1 MGMCDNA
8 RRKTSAVFGGLSML
22 YEFCA
27 ENFERV
33 PAAIDAGARRIE
45 LCDNLAVGGTT
56 PSAGVISATTNYAL
70 EHDARVM
77 CMIRPRGG
85 DFHYNQDEL
94 RMMEMDLGLAV
105 SAGVDGLVFGCCKPC
120 AGGWALDELTL
131 GALVMAAG
139 CATEECKRDPID
151 ITFHMAFDQLSP
163 EAQLDAIDT
172 LADCG
177 VTRILTHGGTAGT
190 PIEDNFENL
199 VRLIEYA
206 DDRLTILPVA
216 AFPRPTAIPWRR
228 HWASPSSMAPRSCR
242 WGYNPWRWYLTFSR
256 RTVSPTTTVVP
267 APRAPFAIPRNS
279 PISSGA
285 TVTASGSRISLRP
298 CGPLARPY

>member
-1 MGMCDNA
+1 
-8 RRKTSAVFGGLSML
+8 ML

-33 PAAIDAGARRIE
+33 PAAIDAGAKRIE

-56 PSAGVISATTNYAL
+56 PSAGVISATTSYAH

-120 AGGWALDELTL
+120 ADGWALDELTL

-139 CATEECKRDPID
+139 CATEECKREPID

-163 EAQLDAIDT
+163 EAQLDAVDT
-172 LADCG
+172 LVDCG
-177 VTRILTHGGTAGT
+177 VTRILTHGGAAGT
-190 PIEDNFENL
+190 PIGDNLEHL
-199 VRLIEYA
+199 SRLIECA
-206 DDRLTILPVA
+206 GDRLTILPGGGISTANRDTVA
-216 AFPRPTAIPWRR
+216 AALG
-228 HWASPSSMAPRSCR
+228 ASELH
-242 WGYNPWRWYLTFSR
+242 GTKI
-256 RTVSPTTTVVP
+256 VP
-267 APRAPFAIPRNS
+267 LE
-279 PISSGA
+279 
-285 TVTASGSRISLRP
+285 V
-298 CGPLARPY
+298 

>member
-1 MGMCDNA
+1 
-8 RRKTSAVFGGLSML
+8 ML

-56 PSAGVISATTNYAL
+56 PSAGVISATTNYAH

-77 CMIRPRGG
+77 CMIRPR
-85 DFHYNQDEL
+85 
-94 RMMEMDLGLAV
+94 GLAV

-131 GALVMAAG
+131 GAFVMAAG

-206 DDRLTILPVA
+206 DDRLTILPGGGISTANRDTVA
-216 AFPRPTAIPWRR
+216 AAL
-228 HWASPSSMAPRSCR
+228 
-242 WGYNPWRWYLTFSR
+242 G
-256 RTVSPTTTVVP
+256 VSELHGTKIVP
-267 APRAPFAIPRNS
+267 L
-279 PISSGA
+279 G
-285 TVTASGSRISLRP
+285 V
-298 CGPLARPY
+298 

>member
-1 MGMCDNA
+1 
-8 RRKTSAVFGGLSML
+8 ML

-33 PAAIDAGARRIE
+33 PAAIEAGAGRIE

-56 PSAGVISATTNYAL
+56 PSAGVISATVSYAH

-120 AGGWALDELTL
+120 ASGWALDELTL
-131 GALVMAAG
+131 GALVMATG
-139 CATEECKRDPID
+139 CATEECKRGAID
-151 ITFHMAFDQLSP
+151 ITFHMAFDQLSL

-177 VTRILTHGGTAGT
+177 ITRILTHGGAAGT
-190 PIEDNFENL
+190 SIEDNFDHL
-199 VRLIEYA
+199 ARLIEYA
-206 DDRLTILPVA
+206 GDRLTILPGGGITTANRDAVVA
-216 AFPRPTAIPWRR
+216 AL
-228 HWASPSSMAPRSCR
+228 
-242 WGYNPWRWYLTFSR
+242 G
-256 RTVSPTTTVVP
+256 VSELHGTKIVP
-267 APRAPFAIPRNS
+267 L
-279 PISSGA
+279 G
-285 TVTASGSRISLRP
+285 V
-298 CGPLARPY
+298 

>member
-1 MGMCDNA
+1 M
-8 RRKTSAVFGGLSML
+8 V

-56 PSAGVISATTNYAL
+56 PSAGVISATTNYVH

-85 DFHYNQDEL
+85 DFHYDQ
-94 RMMEMDLGLAV
+94 
-105 SAGVDGLVFGCCKPC
+105 
-120 AGGWALDELTL
+120 
-131 GALVMAAG
+131 
-139 CATEECKRDPID
+139 EECKREPID

-177 VTRILTHGGTAGT
+177 VTRILTHGGAAGT
-190 PIEDNFENL
+190 SIEDNFDHL
-199 VRLIEYA
+199 ARLIEYA
-206 DDRLTILPVA
+206 GDRLTILPGGGITTANRDAVA
-216 AFPRPTAIPWRR
+216 AAL
-228 HWASPSSMAPRSCR
+228 
-242 WGYNPWRWYLTFSR
+242 G
-256 RTVSPTTTVVP
+256 VSELHGTKIVP
-267 APRAPFAIPRNS
+267 LE
-279 PISSGA
+279 
-285 TVTASGSRISLRP
+285 V
-298 CGPLARPY
+298 

>member
-8 RRKTSAVFGGLSML
+8 RWKTSVAFGGLSML

-33 PAAIDAGARRIE
+33 PAAIEAGAGRIE

-56 PSAGVISATTNYAL
+56 PSAGVISATVNYAH
-70 EHDARVM
+70 EHDAQVM

-139 CATEECKRDPID
+139 CATEECKRETID

-177 VTRILTHGGTAGT
+177 VTRILTHGGVAGT
-190 PIEDNFENL
+190 PIEDNL
-199 VRLIEYA
+199 DHLARLIEYA
-206 DDRLTILPVA
+206 DDRLTILPGGGITTVNRDAVA
-216 AFPRPTAIPWRR
+216 AAL
-228 HWASPSSMAPRSCR
+228 
-242 WGYNPWRWYLTFSR
+242 G
-256 RTVSPTTTVVP
+256 VSELHGTKIVP
-267 APRAPFAIPRNS
+267 LE
-279 PISSGA
+279 
-285 TVTASGSRISLRP
+285 V
-298 CGPLARPY
+298 

>member
-1 MGMCDNA
+1 
-8 RRKTSAVFGGLSML
+8 ML

-33 PAAIDAGARRIE
+33 PAAIDAGAKRIE

-56 PSAGVISATTNYAL
+56 PSAGVISATVSYAH

-105 SAGVDGLVFGCCKPC
+105 SAGADGLVFGCCKPC

-139 CATEECKRDPID
+139 CATEECKRESLD

-177 VTRILTHGGTAGT
+177 VTRILTHGGAAGT
-190 PIEDNFENL
+190 SIEDNFDHL
-199 VRLIEYA
+199 ARLI
-206 DDRLTILPVA
+206 
-216 AFPRPTAIPWRR
+216 
-228 HWASPSSMAPRSCR
+228 
-242 WGYNPWRWYLTFSR
+242 G
-256 RTVSPTTTVVP
+256 
-267 APRAPFAIPRNS
+267 
-279 PISSGA
+279 
-285 TVTASGSRISLRP
+285 
-298 CGPLARPY
+298 

>member
-1 MGMCDNA
+1 
-8 RRKTSAVFGGLSML
+8 ML

-33 PAAIDAGARRIE
+33 PAAIEAGARRIE

-56 PSAGVISATTNYAL
+56 PSAGVISATVSYAH

-120 AGGWALDELTL
+120 AGGWALDDLTL

-139 CATEECKRDPID
+139 CATEECKREPID

-177 VTRILTHGGTAGT
+177 VASYRVCG
-190 PIEDNFENL
+190 
-199 VRLIEYA
+199 
-206 DDRLTILPVA
+206 
-216 AFPRPTAIPWRR
+216 RPLDHPSRRR
-228 HWASPSSMAPRSCR
+228 HHY
-242 WGYNPWRWYLTFSR
+242 GKSR
-256 RTVSPTTTVVP
+256 RGRGG
-267 APRAPFAIPRNS
+267 ARRLRAPWHQDRAAGGIAR
-279 PISSGA
+279 GA
-285 TVTASGSRISLRP
+285 GI
-298 CGPLARPY
+298 

>member
-1 MGMCDNA
+1 
-8 RRKTSAVFGGLSML
+8 ML

-33 PAAIDAGARRIE
+33 PAAIEASAGRIE

-56 PSAGVISATTNYAL
+56 PSAGVISATVSYAH

-139 CATEECKRDPID
+139 CATEECMREPID

-177 VTRILTHGGTAGT
+177 VTRILTHGGTASA
-190 PIEDNFENL
+190 PIEDNF
-199 VRLIEYA
+199 
-206 DDRLTILPVA
+206 
-216 AFPRPTAIPWRR
+216 
-228 HWASPSSMAPRSCR
+228 
-242 WGYNPWRWYLTFSR
+242 
-256 RTVSPTTTVVP
+256 
-267 APRAPFAIPRNS
+267 
-279 PISSGA
+279 
-285 TVTASGSRISLRP
+285 
-298 CGPLARPY
+298 

>member
-1 MGMCDNA
+1 
-8 RRKTSAVFGGLSML
+8 ML

-33 PAAIDAGARRIE
+33 PAAIKAGASRIE

-56 PSAGVISATTNYAL
+56 PSAGVISATVNYVH

-139 CATEECKRDPID
+139 CAIEECKRESID

-177 VTRILTHGGTAGT
+177 VTRILTHGGAAGT
-190 PIEDNFENL
+190 SIEDNFDHL
-199 VRLIEYA
+199 ARLIEYA
-206 DDRLTILPVA
+206 GDRLTILPGGGITTANRDAVA
-216 AFPRPTAIPWRR
+216 AALGVFELHGTKI
-228 HWASPSSMAPRSCR
+228 
-242 WGYNPWRWYLTFSR
+242 
-256 RTVSPTTTVVP
+256 VP
-267 APRAPFAIPRNS
+267 LE
-279 PISSGA
+279 
-285 TVTASGSRISLRP
+285 V
-298 CGPLARPY
+298 

>member
-1 MGMCDNA
+1 
-8 RRKTSAVFGGLSML
+8 ML

-33 PAAIDAGARRIE
+33 PAAIDAGAKRIE

-56 PSAGVISATTNYAL
+56 PSAGVISTTVSYAH

-131 GALVMAAG
+131 GALVMATG

-177 VTRILTHGGTAGT
+177 VTRILTHGGAAGT
-190 PIEDNFENL
+190 PIEGNFENL

-206 DDRLTILPVA
+206 GDRLTILPGGG
-216 AFPRPTAIPWRR
+216 I
-228 HWASPSSMAPRSCR
+228 SMANRDTAAAAL
-242 WGYNPWRWYLTFSR
+242 G
-256 RTVSPTTTVVP
+256 VSELHGTKIVP
-267 APRAPFAIPRNS
+267 LE
-279 PISSGA
+279 
-285 TVTASGSRISLRP
+285 V
-298 CGPLARPY
+298 

>member
-1 MGMCDNA
+1 
-8 RRKTSAVFGGLSML
+8 ML

-56 PSAGVISATTNYAL
+56 PSAGVISAAVSYAH

-105 SAGVDGLVFGCCKPC
+105 SAGADGLVFGCCKPC

-131 GALVMAAG
+131 GAFVMAVG
-139 CATEECKRDPID
+139 CATEECKRGPLD
-151 ITFHMAFDQLSP
+151 ITFHMAFDQLSL
-163 EAQLDAIDT
+163 EVQLDAIDT

-177 VTRILTHGGTAGT
+177 ITRILTHGGAAGT
-190 PIEDNFENL
+190 PIEDNLEHLSRL
-199 VRLIEYA
+199 VEYA
-206 DDRLTILPVA
+206 GDRLTILPGGGISTANRDTVA
-216 AFPRPTAIPWRR
+216 ATL
-228 HWASPSSMAPRSCR
+228 
-242 WGYNPWRWYLTFSR
+242 G
-256 RTVSPTTTVVP
+256 VSELHGTKIVP
-267 APRAPFAIPRNS
+267 LEA
-279 PISSGA
+279 
-285 TVTASGSRISLRP
+285 
-298 CGPLARPY
+298 

>member
-33 PAAIDAGARRIE
+33 PAAIEAGARRIE

-56 PSAGVISATTNYAL
+56 PSAGVISATTNYAH

-105 SAGVDGLVFGCCKPC
+105 SAGVVH
-120 AGGWALDELTL
+120 E
-131 GALVMAAG
+131 
-139 CATEECKRDPID
+139 
-151 ITFHMAFDQLSP
+151 QS
-163 EAQLDAIDT
+163 
-172 LADCG
+172 
-177 VTRILTHGGTAGT
+177 
-190 PIEDNFENL
+190 
-199 VRLIEYA
+199 
-206 DDRLTILPVA
+206 
-216 AFPRPTAIPWRR
+216 
-228 HWASPSSMAPRSCR
+228 HWAR
-242 WGYNPWRWYLTFSR
+242 
-256 RTVSPTTTVVP
+256 
-267 APRAPFAIPRNS
+267 
-279 PISSGA
+279 
-285 TVTASGSRISLRP
+285 
-298 CGPLARPY
+298 

>member
-1 MGMCDNA
+1 MSCGEIGTEYGFQRPKESLFHRNFMGMCDNA

-33 PAAIDAGARRIE
+33 PAAIEAGAGRIE

-56 PSAGVISATTNYAL
+56 PSAGVISATVSYAH
-70 EHDARVM
+70 EHDARVI

-131 GALVMAAG
+131 GALVMATG
-139 CATEECKRDPID
+139 CATEECKRESLD

-177 VTRILTHGGTAGT
+177 VTRILTHGGAAGT
-190 PIEDNFENL
+190 SIEDNFDHL
-199 VRLIEYA
+199 ARLIEYA
-206 DDRLTILPVA
+206 GDRLTILPGGGITTANRDAVA
-216 AFPRPTAIPWRR
+216 AA
-228 HWASPSSMAPRSCR
+228 
-242 WGYNPWRWYLTFSR
+242 LD
-256 RTVSPTTTVVP
+256 VSELHGTKIVP
-267 APRAPFAIPRNS
+267 LE
-279 PISSGA
+279 
-285 TVTASGSRISLRP
+285 V
-298 CGPLARPY
+298 